1 MSEVAIAATEKV
13 VVRGC
18 FGERSG
24 LFIFIQSSQNPGC
37 CIVVMEDLN
46 FYLDGVTNFTFCMI
60 GMTINAAA
68 IGLLCRQKTT
78 SIFVKLMISL
88 VCYDLVYVFLSATC
102 FSLPRL
108 STTFDSKI
116 FPQNY
121 SLPARKQTNFYFRKS
136 EEPCGPLLDTSYAN
150 GPIGIGLHYS
160 CIDGGTVHFRGH
172 SLFPDSA

>member
-37 CIVVMEDLN
+37 CIAVMEDLN

-121 SLPARKQTNFYFRKS
+121 SL
-136 EEPCGPLLDTSYAN
+136 AN
-150 GPIGIGLHYS
+150 TGS
-160 CIDGGTVHFRGH
+160 
-172 SLFPDSA
+172 